1 MPSAE
6 DVAETVLWFLTVGRA
21 VTGQLL
27 VVDFGEHM
35 AGRIAPGDG

>member
-6 DVAETVLWFLTVGRA
+6 DVAEAVCWFINAGRS

-27 VVDFGEHM
+27 VVDSGEQM
-35 AGRIAPGDG
+35 AGGIEAPER